1 MSSETLFFL
10 TAALLPVAAVS
21 GWFFGRRDFANYRV
35 RRDQHAQIATDYFK
49 GLNYLLHD
57 RPDKAIEVL
66 VKVLEV
72 ESETVETHLAL
83 GNLFRRRGEVDRAI
97 RIHQNLVARTT
108 LDVQHRGQALLE
120 LSLDYMRSGLFDRAE
135 NLFLELL
142 ELKMFQPQALRH
154 LIDIYQQEQD
164 WDKALEVSARLEA
177 VNGENLSSERAHF
190 LCEQA
195 QTQLDRNNR
204 QEALELL
211 ERALAADRK
220 CVRAS
225 LLCAGIAIANRE
237 YESGIQ
243 YLKRVEHQDI
253 EFIAEAIGP
262 LVKCYRALD
271 RMDDLRDYLGR
282 LAALR
287 AGVSPVLMM
296 AELTYEHDGLADAKR
311 YIVQELKIRPTIKG
325 IDRLIDYALHGALGE
340 SREDLLI
347 LKETTL
353 RLIAS
358 KATYKCGHCG
368 FSGRSIHWQCP
379 GCKRWNSS
387 KPIHGIEGE

>member
-1 MSSETLFFL
+1 MDGEALFFL
-10 TAALLPVAAVS
+10 TALLLPIAALSGWIVGRRKVS
-21 GWFFGRRDFANYRV
+21 GRPPRGESRV
-35 RRDQHAQIATDYFK
+35 QMATDYFK

-72 ESETVETHLAL
+72 DTETVETHLAL

-108 LDVQHRGQALLE
+108 LDVTQRGQALLE
-120 LSLDYMRSGLFDRAE
+120 LALDYMRSGLFDRAE

-142 ELKMFQPQALRH
+142 DRGLYQPAALRH

-164 WDKALEVSARLEA
+164 WDKALDFSARLEGI
-177 VNGENLSSERAHF
+177 NGENLSIERAHF

-195 QTQLDRNNR
+195 QQQIDLNNR
-204 QEALELL
+204 SEAQDLL
-211 ERALAADRK
+211 ERALSADRK

-225 LLCAGIAIANRE
+225 LMSANLAISNRE
-237 YESGIQ
+237 FERAIQ
-243 YLKRVEHQDI
+243 ALKRIEHQDI
-253 EFIAEAIGP
+253 DYIGEAIAP
-262 LVKCYRALD
+262 LVKCYRALE
-271 RMDDLRDYLGR
+271 RMDELKAYLER

-287 AGVSPVLMM
+287 TGVSPLLAV
-296 AELTYEHDGLADAKR
+296 AELTEKDEGLTAAKR
-311 YIVQELKIRPTIKG
+311 YIVQELKIRPTLKG
-325 IDRLIDYALHGALGE
+325 IDRLIDYTLPNANSE

-347 LKETTL
+347 LKETAV

-358 KATYKCGHCG
+358 KASYKCEHCG
-368 FSGRSIHWQCP
+368 FSGRSIYWQCP
-379 GCKRWNSS
+379 SCKSWNRI